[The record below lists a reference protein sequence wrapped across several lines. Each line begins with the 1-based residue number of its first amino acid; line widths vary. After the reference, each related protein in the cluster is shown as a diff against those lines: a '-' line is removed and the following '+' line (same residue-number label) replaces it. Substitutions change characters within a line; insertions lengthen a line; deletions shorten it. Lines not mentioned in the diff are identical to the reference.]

1 MIAKNPNAV
10 VSFLFRNVLRIQI
23 VERAAVV
30 SILTILDSVR
40 QNQGQMTRAT
50 LWYENCKSVDRES

>member
-1 MIAKNPNAV
+1 MMIAKNPNAV
-10 VSFLFRNVLRIQI
+10 ISFLFRNVLRIQI

-40 QNQGQMTRAT
+40 QNQG
-50 LWYENCKSVDRES
+50 